1 VPEIS
6 VIIPTYKEARNIE
19 KIVRE
24 IIEIVPDV
32 EIVIVD
38 DDSPDGTGKIAEDLK
53 LKYKNIKV
61 LHRKERGLAS
71 AVVAGFRVTDGE
83 IIGVMDADLSHPPT
97 MITKLIEPLKNNTAD
112 VVVGSRYV
120 KGGKI
125 VGWNFIRKITSRGAI
140 LLARPLTPLK
150 DPVSGF
156 FFLKKKVINHLDLN
170 PSGYKIGLEIIVKGK
185 YTSVVEIPYTFT
197 NRKVGK
203 SKLSLKEYLNFLE
216 HLFKLYIFKM
226 KRTIG

>member
-1 VPEIS
+1 
-6 VIIPTYKEARNIE
+6 
-19 KIVRE
+19 
-24 IIEIVPDV
+24 
-32 EIVIVD
+32 
-38 DDSPDGTGKIAEDLK
+38 
-53 LKYKNIKV
+53 
-61 LHRKERGLAS
+61 
-71 AVVAGFRVTDGE
+71 
-83 IIGVMDADLSHPPT
+83 MDADLSHPPT